1 MNESPL
7 VNPLREGLSLDRA
20 PDPCI
25 LVIFGASG
33 DLTRR
38 KLMPALYTLAR
49 RRLLPM
55 GFAVLG
61 LARSPMSDDEFRA
74 RMRESVEA
82 FSGEGSPEA
91 AIWEEFAR
99 SLFYVSA
106 DFRGPEGYRQLGAML
121 SRLDH
126 ERATAG
132 NRIFYLALPPSL
144 YDDVIRGLDAAG
156 LARPSTPANWTRI
169 VIEKPFGRD
178 LDSAR
183 ALNQTVSRVFR
194 EDQIYRIDHYLGKE
208 TVQNILVFRFAN
220 SIFEPVWNRRYVDHV
235 QITMAETVGV
245 EERAAYY
252 EEAGAV
258 RDMVQNHML
267 QLLALTAMEPP
278 VAFEA
283 DAVRDEKVK
292 VLRAVGPIRPEDAVR
307 GQYGEGWVAGEKV
320 RAYRS
325 EPGVKPDSPRETYAA
340 LRLSIENWRWAGV
353 PFYLRTGKRLP
364 KRITEIAIQFKE
376 PPLLLFGRNPADRVE
391 PNVLVLRIQPD
402 EGISL
407 KVEAKL
413 PGHAI
418 RIRSVLMDFRYATS
432 FGADPMNA
440 YERLLLDCLLGD
452 ATLFARRDGV
462 EAAWTIVTPLLQIWE
477 ATPPEGFPNY
487 AAGSWGPKEADALI
501 ESDGRRWRRL

>member
-20 PDPCI
+20 PEPCI

-38 KLMPALYTLAR
+38 KLVPALYALAR
-49 RRLLPM
+49 RRLLPV
-55 GFAVLG
+55 GFAVVG
-61 LARSPMSDDEFRA
+61 LARSPMTDDEFRA

-82 FSGEGSPEA
+82 FSGGGSLEA
-91 AIWEEFAR
+91 AIWDDFAR
-99 SLFYVSA
+99 SLFYLSA
-106 DFRGPEGYRQLGAML
+106 DFRAPEGYRSLGAMV
-121 SRLDH
+121 SRIDR

-144 YDDVIRGLDAAG
+144 YVDVIRGLDAAG
-156 LARPSTPANWTRI
+156 LARPSNPTSWRRI

-178 LDSAR
+178 LASAR
-183 ALNQTVSRVFR
+183 ALNETVSRVFR
-194 EDQIYRIDHYLGKE
+194 EDQVYRIDHYLGKE

-220 SIFEPVWNRRYVDHV
+220 SIFEPLWNRRYIDHV

-292 VLRAVGPIRPEDAVR
+292 VLRAIRPITPDGAVR
-307 GQYGEGWVAGEKV
+307 GQYGDGWIAGQEV
-320 RAYRS
+320 RAYRH
-325 EPGVKPDSPRETYAA
+325 EAGVKPDSPRETYAA
-340 LRLSIENWRWAGV
+340 LKLFIENWRWAGV

-364 KRITEIAIQFKE
+364 KRLTEIAIQFKQ
-376 PPLLLFGRNPADRVE
+376 PPLLLFGRSPADQVE

-407 KVEAKL
+407 KFEAKL

-432 FGADPMNA
+432 FGADPMSA

-462 EAAWTIVTPLLQIWE
+462 EAAWSVVTPLLQMWE
-477 ATPPEGFPNY
+477 ATPPQGFPNY